1 MSIFRFPL
9 LVWLGIGILII
20 SLGIRQSFGIF
31 MMPISMTFDAGREF
45 FSFAIALQNLL
56 FGVFQPFVGMAAD
69 RFGSKKIIMGG
80 ALTYGLGLLLTSIST
95 SHELFY
101 FSISMLIGLGL
112 SATSYVVV
120 LGAVAKVVPAEHTAK
135 AFGLTTA
142 AGSFGMFA
150 VIPGAQSLLTH
161 FDWQTALQVFALL
174 CCVMFAFASFMKA
187 TKTNSVINEAV
198 DEQTLKQ
205 ALLEACTNRN
215 YWLIHIGFFVCGFHV
230 MFIATHLP
238 SYLADKNLDSS
249 IAALA
254 LAYVGIFNIF
264 GSYFWGVM
272 GDRFNKR
279 YVMSALYFV
288 RTAVIAA
295 FVTLPVTDNTAA
307 LFGAAIG
314 FCWLG
319 TVPLTSGLVR
329 QIFGARYLST
339 LYGLVFFTHQV
350 GSFLGAWVGGRI
362 YDYYGSYEPIWWSTV
377 VLAFVAALLH
387 LPIDDRP
394 IAQIKQMLR
403 ERMIEEGG
411 VSGSH

>member
-1 MSIFRFPL
+1 MSIFRFPP

-31 MMPISMTFDAGREF
+31 MMPISDHFQTGREF

-56 FGVFQPFVGMAAD
+56 FGIFQPFVGMASD
-69 RFGSKKIIMGG
+69 KWGSKRIIMLGAVAYALGLALTSVATEPSMLYLSLG
-80 ALTYGLGLLLTSIST
+80 ALVG
-95 SHELFY
+95 F
-101 FSISMLIGLGL
+101 GL
-112 SATSYVVV
+112 SATSYVII
-120 LGAVAKVVPAEHTAK
+120 LGAVAKVVPAEHAAK

-150 VIPGAQSLLTH
+150 VIPGAQTLMH
-161 FDWQTALQVFALL
+161 DFNWQFALQVFAML
-174 CCVMFAFASFMKA
+174 CTLIISFALFMKTAKPSEKQTDEENTQTLTEALKEAFANKS
-187 TKTNSVINEAV
+187 
-198 DEQTLKQ
+198 
-205 ALLEACTNRN
+205 
-215 YWLIHIGFFVCGFHV
+215 YWLIHAGFFVCGFHV

-238 SYLADKNLDSS
+238 SYLADKDLPASS
-249 IAALA
+249 AAMA

-272 GDRFNKR
+272 GDKYSKR
-279 YVMSALYFV
+279 HVMSALYFV
-288 RTAVIAA
+288 RTIVIAA
-295 FVTLPVTDNTAA
+295 FVTLPVTEHTAA
-307 LFGAAIG
+307 IFGGAIG

-350 GSFLGAWVGGRI
+350 GSFLGAWAGGRI

-377 VLAFVAALLH
+377 VLAFCAALIH
-387 LPIDDRP
+387 LPINDKP
-394 IAQIKQMLR
+394 IQRLKLQI
-403 ERMIEEGG
+403 
-411 VSGSH
+411 V

>member
-1 MSIFRFPL
+1 MSIFRFPP

-31 MMPISMTFDAGREF
+31 MMPISEHFQTGREF

-56 FGVFQPFVGMAAD
+56 FGIFQPFIGMASD
-69 RFGSKKIIMGG
+69 KWGSKRIIIIG
-80 ALTYGLGLLLTSIST
+80 AIAYALGLALTSITTES
-95 SHELFY
+95 
-101 FSISMLIGLGL
+101 SMLYVSLGALVGLGL
-112 SATSYVVV
+112 SATSYVII
-120 LGAVAKVVPAEHTAK
+120 LGAVAKVVPAEHAAK

-150 VIPGAQSLLTH
+150 MIPGSQMLLH
-161 FDWQTALQVFALL
+161 DFNWQIAMQVFAML
-174 CCVMFAFASFMKA
+174 CTLMVTFALFMKTA
-187 TKTNSVINEAV
+187 KPSSQTAAIEDT
-198 DEQTLKQ
+198 QTLTE
-205 ALLEACTNRN
+205 ALKEAFSHKG
-215 YWLIHIGFFVCGFHV
+215 YWLIHAGFFVCGFHV

-238 SYLADKNLDSS
+238 SYLADKHLPASS
-249 IAALA
+249 AAMA

-272 GDRFNKR
+272 GDKFNKR
-279 YVMSALYFV
+279 HVMSALYFV
-288 RTAVIAA
+288 RTIVIGA
-295 FVTLPVTDNTAA
+295 FVTLPVTEHTAA
-307 LFGAAIG
+307 IFGGAIG

-350 GSFLGAWVGGRI
+350 GSFLGAWAGGRI

-377 VLAFVAALLH
+377 VLAFCAALIH
-387 LPIDDRP
+387 LPINDKPVER
-394 IAQIKQMLR
+394 LR
-403 ERMIEEGG
+403 LQS
-411 VSGSH
+411 V

>member
-1 MSIFRFPL
+1 MSIFRFPP

-31 MMPISMTFDAGREF
+31 MMPISEHFQTGREF

-56 FGVFQPFVGMAAD
+56 FGVFQPFVGMASD
-69 RFGSKKIIMGG
+69 KWGSKRIIMLG
-80 ALTYGLGLLLTSIST
+80 AISYALGLALTSIAT
-95 SHELFY
+95 EP
-101 FSISMLIGLGL
+101 SMLYLSLGALVGFGL
-112 SATSYVVV
+112 SATSYVIV
-120 LGAVAKVVPAEHTAK
+120 LGAVAKVVPAEHAAK

-150 VIPGAQSLLTH
+150 VIPGAQTLMHH
-161 FDWQTALQVFALL
+161 FDWQFALQVFAML
-174 CCVMFAFASFMKA
+174 CALIITFALFMKTA
-187 TKTNSVINEAV
+187 NPSSKQTQIEDT
-198 DEQTLKQ
+198 QTLTE
-205 ALLEACTNRN
+205 ALKEAFSHRG
-215 YWLIHIGFFVCGFHV
+215 YWLIHAGFFVCGFHV

-238 SYLADKNLDSS
+238 SYLADKDLPASS
-249 IAALA
+249 AAMA

-272 GDRFNKR
+272 GDKYNKR
-279 YVMSALYFV
+279 HVMSALYFV
-288 RTAVIAA
+288 RTIVIGA
-295 FVTLPVTDNTAA
+295 FVTLPVTEHTAA
-307 LFGAAIG
+307 IFGGAIG

-350 GSFLGAWVGGRI
+350 GSFLGAWAGGRI

-377 VLAFVAALLH
+377 VLAFCAALIH
-387 LPIDDRP
+387 LPINDKPVNRLQ
-394 IAQIKQMLR
+394 AQLA
-403 ERMIEEGG
+403 
-411 VSGSH
+411 

>member
-56 FGVFQPFVGMAAD
+56 FGMFQPFVGMAAD
-69 RFGSKKIIMGG
+69 RYGGKRVIMLG
-80 ALTYGLGLLLTSIST
+80 AIAYGLGLLLTSLSSST
-95 SHELFY
+95 EMFY
-101 FSISMLIGLGL
+101 ISISMLVGLGL

-120 LGAVAKVVPAEHTAK
+120 LGAVAKVIPAEHTAK

-150 VIPGAQSLLTH
+150 VIPGAQNLLTH

-174 CCVMFAFASFMKA
+174 CCVMLAFASFMKTA
-187 TKTNSVINEAV
+187 KAEIDNK
-198 DEQTLKQ
+198 EQLNDMTLSQ
-205 ALLEACTNRN
+205 ALKLACTNRN
-215 YWLIHIGFFVCGFHV
+215 YWLIHMGFFVCGFHV

-238 SYLADKNLDSS
+238 SYLADKHLGSS
-249 IAALA
+249 TAALA

-279 YVMSALYFV
+279 YVMTSLYLM
-288 RTAVIAA
+288 RTLVITA
-295 FVTLPVTDNTAA
+295 FVTAPVTDNTAA

-339 LYGLVFFTHQV
+339 LYGLVFFTHQI

-362 YDYYGSYEPIWWSTV
+362 YDYYGSYDLIWWSTV

-394 IAQIKQMLR
+394 MSSKP
-403 ERMIEEGG
+403 
-411 VSGSH
+411 VPVH

>member
-9 LVWLGIGILII
+9 LVWLGIGILIT

-31 MMPISMTFDAGREF
+31 MMPISEHFGTGREF

-56 FGVFQPFVGMAAD
+56 FGVFQPFIGMAAD
-69 RFGSKKIIMGG
+69 KFGSKRIIFLG
-80 ALTYGLGLLLTSIST
+80 ALSYALGLYFTSITAES
-95 SHELFY
+95 
-101 FSISMLIGLGL
+101 SMLYLTLGALVGLGL
-112 SATSYVVV
+112 SATSYVIV
-120 LGAVAKVVPAEHTAK
+120 LGAVAKVVPAEHAAK

-150 VIPGAQSLLTH
+150 MIPGAQYLLND
-161 FDWQTALQVFALL
+161 FGWQHALQVFAML
-174 CCVMFAFASFMKA
+174 CTVMMALSMFMKTAKPAGVQA
-187 TKTNSVINEAV
+187 TTQAANDITLSQAIKEAFSH
-198 DEQTLKQ
+198 
-205 ALLEACTNRN
+205 RG
-215 YWLIHIGFFVCGFHV
+215 YWLIHAGFFVCGFHV

-238 SYLADKNLDSS
+238 SYLADKHLPASS
-249 IAALA
+249 AAMA

-272 GDRFNKR
+272 GDKFNKR
-279 YVMSALYFV
+279 YVMSALYLM
-288 RTAVIAA
+288 RTVVIAG
-295 FVTLPVTDNTAA
+295 FVSLPITEHTAA
-307 LFGAAIG
+307 IFGGAIG

-350 GSFLGAWVGGRI
+350 GSFLGAWAGGRI

-387 LPIDDRP
+387 IPINDKPVARL
-394 IAQIKQMLR
+394 AAA
-403 ERMIEEGG
+403 
-411 VSGSH
+411 

>member
-9 LVWLGIGILII
+9 LVWLGIGTLII

-31 MMPISMTFDAGREF
+31 MMPISEHFGTGREF

-69 RFGSKKIIMGG
+69 KWGARRIIIAG
-80 ALTYGLGLLLTSIST
+80 ACAYGLGLLLTSIST
-95 SHELFY
+95 ES
-101 FSISMLIGLGL
+101 SMLYVSLGALVGLGL
-112 SATSYVVV
+112 SATSYVIV
-120 LGAVAKVVPAEHTAK
+120 LGAVAKVVPAEHAAK

-150 VIPGAQSLLTH
+150 VIPGAQYMLNE
-161 FDWQTALQVFALL
+161 FDWQSAMQVFGVL
-174 CCVMFAFASFMKA
+174 CCLMISFALFMRAPKAASSKQA
-187 TKTNSVINEAV
+187 QAEDN
-198 DEQTLKQ
+198 QTLKE
-205 ALLEACTNRN
+205 ALSEAFSNKS
-215 YWLIHIGFFVCGFHV
+215 YWLIHAGFFVCGFHV

-238 SYLADKNLDSS
+238 SYLADKNLPASS
-249 IAALA
+249 AAMA

-272 GDRFNKR
+272 GDKFSKR
-279 YVMSALYFV
+279 HVMSALYLV
-288 RTAVIAA
+288 RTVVIGA
-295 FVTLPVTDNTAA
+295 FVTLPVTESTAA
-307 LFGAAIG
+307 IFGAAIG

-362 YDYYGSYEPIWWSTV
+362 YDYYGSYELIWWSTV
-377 VLAFVAALLH
+377 VLAFAAALIH
-387 LPIDDRP
+387 LPINDKP
-394 IAQIKQMLR
+394 IERIKLAMA
-403 ERMIEEGG
+403 
-411 VSGSH
+411 

>member
-1 MSIFRFPL
+1 NTRNGVVLSL
-9 LVWLGIGILII
+9 NLITQQ
-20 SLGIRQSFGIF
+20 SLF
-31 MMPISMTFDAGREF
+31 MMPISEHFGTGREF

-69 RFGSKKIIMGG
+69 KWGARRIIIAG
-80 ALTYGLGLLLTSIST
+80 ACAYGLGLLLTSMST
-95 SHELFY
+95 ES
-101 FSISMLIGLGL
+101 SMLYVSLGALVGLGL
-112 SATSYVVV
+112 SATSYVIV
-120 LGAVAKVVPAEHTAK
+120 LGAVAKVVPAEHAAK

-150 VIPGAQSLLTH
+150 VIPGAQYMLNE
-161 FDWQTALQVFALL
+161 FDWQSAMQVFGVL
-174 CCVMFAFASFMKA
+174 CCLMISFALFMRAPKSA
-187 TKTNSVINEAV
+187 TNKQVEDT
-198 DEQTLKQ
+198 QTLKE
-205 ALLEACTNRN
+205 ALSEAFSNKS
-215 YWLIHIGFFVCGFHV
+215 YWLIHAGFFVCGFHV

-238 SYLADKNLDSS
+238 SYLADKNLPASS
-249 IAALA
+249 AAMA

-272 GDRFNKR
+272 GDKFSKR
-279 YVMSALYFV
+279 HVMSALYLV
-288 RTAVIAA
+288 RTVVIGA
-295 FVTLPVTDNTAA
+295 FVTLPVTESTAA
-307 LFGAAIG
+307 IFGAAIG

-377 VLAFVAALLH
+377 VLAFAAALIH
-387 LPIDDRP
+387 LPINDKP
-394 IAQIKQMLR
+394 I
-403 ERMIEEGG
+403 ERLKLAMA
-411 VSGSH
+411 

>member
-9 LVWLGIGILII
+9 LVWLGIGILIT

-31 MMPISMTFDAGREF
+31 MMPISEHFQTGREF

-56 FGVFQPFVGMAAD
+56 FGMFQPFVGMAAD
-69 RFGSKKIIMGG
+69 KFGSKRIIFFGSIFY
-80 ALTYGLGLLLTSIST
+80 ALGLYLTSIAAES
-95 SHELFY
+95 SMLY
-101 FSISMLIGLGL
+101 ISLGVLIGLGL
-112 SATSYVVV
+112 SATSYVIV
-120 LGAVAKVVPAEHTAK
+120 LGAVAKVVPAQHAAK

-150 VIPGAQSLLTH
+150 MIPGAQWLLTD
-161 FDWQTALQVFALL
+161 FGWQQAMQVFAML
-174 CCVMFAFASFMKA
+174 CAIMVALSLFMKTSDKSGA
-187 TKTNSVINEAV
+187 QQANNQQ
-198 DEQTLKQ
+198 DNQTLTQ
-205 ALLEACTNRN
+205 ALKEAFSHRG
-215 YWLIHIGFFVCGFHV
+215 YWLIHAGFFVCGFHV

-238 SYLADKNLDSS
+238 SYLADKNLPATS
-249 IAALA
+249 AAMA

-279 YVMSALYFV
+279 YVMSALYLM

-295 FVTLPVTDNTAA
+295 FVTLPVTEHTAA
-307 LFGAAIG
+307 IFGAAIG

-350 GSFLGAWVGGRI
+350 GSFLGAWAGGRI
-362 YDYYGSYEPIWWSTV
+362 YDYYGSYDPIWWSTV
-377 VLAFVAALLH
+377 VLAFLAALLH
-387 LPIDDRP
+387 IPINDKPVARL
-394 IAQIKQMLR
+394 A
-403 ERMIEEGG
+403 
-411 VSGSH
+411 HA